1 MAGMELIIMILL
13 LAALEIGALR
23 FGADS
28 RDRLIDSWGSS
39 ARVGLS

>member
-1 MAGMELIIMILL
+1 MELIIIILL

-23 FGADS
+23 IGADS
-28 RDRLIDSWGSS
+28 RDRLVDSWGSS

>member
-1 MAGMELIIMILL
+1 MELIFIILL
-13 LAALEIGALR
+13 LAALVIGAIQ

-28 RDRLIDSWGSS
+28 RDRLVDSWGSS